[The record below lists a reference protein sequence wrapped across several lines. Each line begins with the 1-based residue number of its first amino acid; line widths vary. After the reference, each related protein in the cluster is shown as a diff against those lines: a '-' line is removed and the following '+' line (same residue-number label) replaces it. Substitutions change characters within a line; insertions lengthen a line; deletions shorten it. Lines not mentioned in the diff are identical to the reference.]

1 VSTPARPAAAAQ
13 PSCAARRCARADR
26 APTARRLL
34 RVDVRP
40 PIDFGR
46 DDYFL
51 FTSRGTLCDAEG
63 NIGRAAFVGA
73 MRTQLRESLIRN
85 GAGAVRALSVTAR
98 APCEPYL

>member
-1 VSTPARPAAAAQ
+1 MSTPARPAAAAQ
-13 PSCAARRCARADR
+13 PSSAAR
-26 APTARRLL
+26 APTARQPRAGCCGSTCGA
-34 RVDVRP
+34 

-73 MRTQLRESLIRN
+73 MRAQLRESLIRDD
-85 GAGAVRALSVTAR
+85 AGAVRALSVTAR
-98 APCEPYL
+98 APCEPYP